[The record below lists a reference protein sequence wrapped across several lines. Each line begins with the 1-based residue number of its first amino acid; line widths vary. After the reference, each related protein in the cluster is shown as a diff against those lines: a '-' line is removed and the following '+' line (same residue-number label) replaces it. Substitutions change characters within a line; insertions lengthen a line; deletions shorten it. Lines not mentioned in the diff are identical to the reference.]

1 MSLSDTTQLKRVLR
15 GELIDGGHCVALASI
30 ARHVPGRQGP
40 G

>member
-1 MSLSDTTQLKRVLR
+1 MKPTDV

-30 ARHVPGRQGP
+30 ARHVPGRQGR